1 MMKAPAFSQTAG
13 RTGGLIPHK
22 PKGACGVCPHGV
34 QQGRRSLGLGRSG
47 LLSVEGAGMRQPC
60 RAVSMDSP
68 SDVGLAPNETAVKD
82 FKIAVYSTRQ
92 YMKPFFEEK
101 LLGTFPGT
109 EFFTTQLD
117 PQTASLA
124 RGFDAVCL
132 FVNDNC
138 SGETIE
144 ALVAGGVKVIAM
156 RCAGYDRVDIKA
168 ANKHGIKVVRVPTYS
183 PESVAEHAVSLGL
196 AINRKLHLAYNRV
209 WQGNY
214 TLSGL
219 VGNEVHGKT
228 IGVVGTGSIGTCV
241 CSIMKGFGCNVI
253 ANDLKPDPHCVAMG
267 VKYVSLEELL
277 ASAHVVSLHCPLL
290 PSTFHIINR
299 ERLALM
305 KPNAMLINVSRGG
318 LVDTDALLE
327 AVETGKI
334 GGCAMDVYENEGNLF
349 FNDFTC
355 YTSEERVKNWDRRF
369 AMLKSYPNVLIT
381 PHSAFL
387 TVEALNSIANTTQE
401 NLLAFATG
409 QPLDNEV
416 KPM

>member
-1 MMKAPAFSQTAG
+1 
-13 RTGGLIPHK
+13 
-22 PKGACGVCPHGV
+22 
-34 QQGRRSLGLGRSG
+34 
-47 LLSVEGAGMRQPC
+47 
-60 RAVSMDSP
+60 
-68 SDVGLAPNETAVKD
+68 
-82 FKIAVYSTRQ
+82 
-92 YMKPFFEEK
+92 
-101 LLGTFPGT
+101 
-109 EFFTTQLD
+109 
-117 PQTASLA
+117 
-124 RGFDAVCL
+124 
-132 FVNDNC
+132 
-138 SGETIE
+138 
-144 ALVAGGVKVIAM
+144 M

-168 ANKHGIKVVRVPTYS
+168 ANERGIKVVRVPTYS

-241 CSIMKGFGCNVI
+241 CSIMKGFGCKVL
-253 ANDLKPDPHCVAMG
+253 AHDLKPNSRCIDMG
-267 VKYVSLEELL
+267 VEYVSLEELL
-277 ASAHVVSLHCPLL
+277 SSSHVVSLHCPLL

-327 AVETGKI
+327 AVEYGKI

-349 FNDFTC
+349 DTDFSS
-355 YTSEERVKNWDRRF
+355 YTSEERVRNWDRRF

-387 TVEALNSIANTTQE
+387 TVEALNNIANTTRD
-401 NLLAFATG
+401 NLAAFATG
-409 QPLDNEV
+409 QPLENEV